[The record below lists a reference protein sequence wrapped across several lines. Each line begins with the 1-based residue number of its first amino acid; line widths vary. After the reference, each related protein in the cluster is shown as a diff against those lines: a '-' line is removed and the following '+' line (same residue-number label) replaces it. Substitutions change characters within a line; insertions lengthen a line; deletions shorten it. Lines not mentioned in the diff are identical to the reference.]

1 MHYRYLTPDN
11 TEIELCQS
19 VNLCQCVCQ
28 SVKDLGVIMSTSLEF
43 KDHINTIKSKV
54 KQLTGWVLRTFYSR
68 DSDLMLILWKQ
79 IILPHLDYCNIL
91 WFPRSVS
98 GMQILESLQ
107 RSFTFRIAGLQHLNY
122 WERLQQLR
130 LYSVERRVERYF
142 IIYIW
147 KEIEAS
153 TEYDTTDFNT
163 RTGRKI
169 IIDRSEEVLS
179 PFRRMKVLFNCLPK
193 NIRNLTAI
201 TTDTFK
207 NHLDRLLQR
216 IPDDPNIPGYRKY
229 MAAASNSIVDQIQ
242 YQDSHMPQSRSYP
255 HSRNSPTNWGGER
268 RNETSGGENIATV
281 P

>member
-1 MHYRYLTPDN
+1 M
-11 TEIELCQS
+11 
-19 VNLCQCVCQ
+19 
-28 SVKDLGVIMSTSLEF
+28 
-43 KDHINTIKSKV
+43 
-54 KQLTGWVLRTFYSR
+54 
-68 DSDLMLILWKQ
+68 
-79 IILPHLDYCNIL
+79 
-91 WFPRSVS
+91 
-98 GMQILESLQ
+98 
-107 RSFTFRIAGLQHLNY
+107 
-122 WERLQQLR
+122 R
-130 LYSVERRVERYF
+130 LYSVERSVERYF

-153 TEYDTTDFNT
+153 TDYDTTDFNT

-193 NIRNLTAI
+193 NIRNLSAI

-242 YQDSHMPQSRSYP
+242 YQDSHLPQSRFYP
-255 HSRNSPTNWGGER
+255 HSRNSPTNRGGER